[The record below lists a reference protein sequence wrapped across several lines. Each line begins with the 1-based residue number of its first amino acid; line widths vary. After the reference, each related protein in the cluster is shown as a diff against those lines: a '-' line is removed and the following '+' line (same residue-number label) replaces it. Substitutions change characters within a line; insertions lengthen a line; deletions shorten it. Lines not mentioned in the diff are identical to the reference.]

1 MQIEGQNN
9 YIKSQ
14 AEIISNQVSKMAIQ
28 TERMKDLNAKIEE
41 TDAKLNSNLPLQ
53 TSQLAHN
60 ICAKSI
66 EQMSIA
72 LKSTLANVIKVQDVP
87 KFK

>member
-1 MQIEGQNN
+1 
-9 YIKSQ
+9 
-14 AEIISNQVSKMAIQ
+14 MAIQ
-28 TERMKDLNAKIEE
+28 TERMKALNAKIEE

-66 EQMSIA
+66 AQMSIA